1 MPDFSQFL
9 FFDLEYNPES
19 TAVREYGYVLG
30 EEMIRAKSPA
40 KLEEAA
46 AKAKYIVGHNVLRH
60 DAPILRRYFSIDFPN
75 VKALDTLML
84 STLLFPREPYHKL
97 RKEYLQDEN
106 APSDPLKD
114 ALLCEELLEDCIKKW
129 ETFPWQLRYLLYQFL
144 KEEPGFAPFFALV
157 ELPDASTIRSKVPE
171 IQNWFVGQYKDAMC
185 LRQKAE
191 DVWTAHRAEWC
202 FLLTLFYEEG
212 PTDFVPFWV
221 RYQYPHIESILRTKR
236 MVDCGHPDCPYCSTQ
251 LNSVTQLNKW
261 FGFSGFRSFHESE
274 TVPLQQQVV
283 ESAMRGESLLA
294 VFPTGGGKSMT
305 FQLPALIEGERLG
318 ALTVVI
324 SPIQALMKDQVDVL
338 EKRRQI
344 GCSAYINSMLSP
356 LERKDVIEKVYNGE
370 KNILYIAPESLR
382 SNSIFNLLK
391 HRRIARFVIDE
402 AHCFSC
408 WGHDFRV
415 DYLYL
420 ADFIKDLQEE
430 KKLENPIPI
439 SCFTAT
445 AKQEVVDGIC
455 SYFKERLG
463 LELVRFV
470 SPAKRTN
477 LTYKVLESSV
487 DLNERKKQ
495 LVNLLREYRGP
506 KIVYANKVK
515 TTETLATE
523 LHERGFASACYNG
536 KMESEKKMMIQD
548 QFQNNEI
555 DTMVATTAFG
565 MGVDK
570 DNVELVAHYEISSTL
585 ENYVQEAGRAGRD
598 PNLQAHC
605 VALYNPKDLNTN
617 FQILQQSKLS
627 WQEISSVWQTIRK
640 VAGNRDRLVMSPL
653 EIADKCGWTEKED
666 DPSINSTKVKLAVL
680 VLEEQGFLKRKRNR
694 TQMYGTSISVESVEQ
709 ARNLLGLDR
718 VDVPGSAANLA
729 FRIIR
734 HIVSK
739 RWTRAPECAM
749 DELTMD
755 LGLSLEEANTGLRL
769 LRSLRLLKD
778 DDDWSVKLQ
787 RVGNNTPRSL
797 LAAAND
803 LQTALLEACEGK
815 DINERFTLDLTKL
828 NTRLNQSADKTSAA
842 SSRRNIFILRGIL
855 RYWAHESVA
864 EIHLIEAGHQV
875 YQIEF
880 IVPVETIK
888 TNLQRNWKLFEKVV
902 ETLSEMQKEQAKQ
915 HGGMVWFSLNGLI
928 EKMYGAQYINNLKMQ
943 KSLEYAL
950 LFLHLIGSI
959 TLDHGLVVFYTGLVM
974 DVNPEARSRKFTDKE
989 FQLLDAHYR
998 HKAEAIHIVG
1008 EYARL
1013 MMENESVAQ
1022 QLLDDYFTMDLDS
1035 FRLKYMFGEAKG
1047 DAVSDE
1053 LRAKIEKVNDEQRKV
1068 IRSKRKHIL
1077 IGAGPG
1083 SGKTHLLVHKVASL
1097 LWIEE
1102 AKPDAILCLTYT
1114 RAACRELKKRLFD
1127 LAGPLAA
1134 KVNITTFHSLAF
1146 SILGVQGNKK
1156 DLEKNKEGEAEDIV
1170 SKAAELLESG
1180 DDAGVGA
1187 PAVILVDEFQDLSA
1201 GEYRLL
1207 RALYDLGEKDP
1218 RVIVVGDDD
1227 QSIFA
1232 FRGSSSEYFQKFA
1245 EEFPGTEKFFLTTNY
1260 RTVSKIIRANE
1271 SLLGLMTERV
1281 KDGSR
1286 QQAIKQ
1292 SGGDLAFYEE
1302 SNKAYA
1308 AFAAAELLS
1317 AKFKSAPQETYCI
1330 LTRENAEA
1338 FLAAAKLEEKSI
1350 GYKLLKGRDKDK
1362 CSIDNTRE
1370 ILGFKKLLEE
1380 DPRVGHRAW
1389 SAAEFKQI
1397 AEQYKKEH
1405 AKESSFE
1412 LLNAVVADFIEAE
1425 NACGDD
1431 EITLG
1436 SFAQYLREVSY
1447 SDFGQKFVGSVS
1459 IGTMHSAKGLE
1470 WDHVIL
1476 ALGSWVLKDADAAK
1490 AQENYRL
1497 LYVAATRAKKTLT
1510 VIGDEKM
1517 LPHEWLS
1524 HFANR
1529 GKITGINLPKVLHM
1543 ETGLDDIVLDLYRK
1557 VNGFSVSYVD
1567 PRQSILRKTC
1577 LGNEF
1582 LIEQNPKTSFY
1593 NVTNGKMDVI
1603 WFSKKF
1609 RESVIDNLLKKG
1621 YKPISAKLVQLCQQT
1636 YDDNQKGWVPLVRV
1650 KFQEVK

>member
-1 MPDFSQFL
+1 M
-9 FFDLEYNPES
+9 
-19 TAVREYGYVLG
+19 
-30 EEMIRAKSPA
+30 AKVYFNDPQRLTQLIGANISVIVAGRRTGKTDSIASPF
-40 KLEEAA
+40 
-46 AKAKYIVGHNVLRH
+46 VLRNMQRMPGSTGGIVVPTFKH
-60 DAPILRRYFSIDFPN
+60 GLTNTIPGLLAAWRR
-75 VKALDTLML
+75 
-84 STLLFPREPYHKL
+84 
-97 RKEYLQDEN
+97 
-106 APSDPLKD
+106 
-114 ALLCEELLEDCIKKW
+114 W
-129 ETFPWQLRYLLYQFL
+129 
-144 KEEPGFAPFFALV
+144 G
-157 ELPDASTIRSKVPE
+157 
-171 IQNWFVGQYKDAMC
+171 YKDGIHYVVGKKPPKSF
-185 LRQKAE
+185 KAAITE
-191 DVWTAHRAEWC
+191 PVEYEHVISFYNGSRAIIISQDRPGSSNS
-202 FLLTLFYEEG
+202 LTLS
-212 PTDFVPFWV
+212 W
-221 RYQYPHIESILRTKR
+221 
-236 MVDCGHPDCPYCSTQ
+236 
-251 LNSVTQLNKW
+251 
-261 FGFSGFRSFHESE
+261 
-274 TVPLQQQVV
+274 
-283 ESAMRGESLLA
+283 LL
-294 VFPTGGGKSMT
+294 
-305 FQLPALIEGERLG
+305 
-318 ALTVVI
+318 
-324 SPIQALMKDQVDVL
+324 
-338 EKRRQI
+338 
-344 GCSAYINSMLSP
+344 
-356 LERKDVIEKVYNGE
+356 
-370 KNILYIAPESLR
+370 
-382 SNSIFNLLK
+382 
-391 HRRIARFVIDE
+391 IDE
-402 AHCFSC
+402 AKFI
-408 WGHDFRV
+408 
-415 DYLYL
+415 DYEKLKDETL
-420 ADFIKDLQEE
+420 PANGGIK
-430 KKLENPIPI
+430 
-439 SCFTAT
+439 
-445 AKQEVVDGIC
+445 
-455 SYFKERLG
+455 SYF
-463 LELVRFV
+463 
-470 SPAKRTN
+470 
-477 LTYKVLESSV
+477 
-487 DLNERKKQ
+487 
-495 LVNLLREYRGP
+495 
-506 KIVYANKVK
+506 
-515 TTETLATE
+515 
-523 LHERGFASACYNG
+523 G
-536 KMESEKKMMIQD
+536 KHSFNHAVMI
-548 QFQNNEI
+548 
-555 DTMVATTAFG
+555 
-565 MGVDK
+565 
-570 DNVELVAHYEISSTL
+570 
-585 ENYVQEAGRAGRD
+585 
-598 PNLQAHC
+598 
-605 VALYNPKDLNTN
+605 
-617 FQILQQSKLS
+617 LS
-627 WQEISSVWQTIRK
+627 
-640 VAGNRDRLVMSPL
+640 D
-653 EIADKCGWTEKED
+653 
-666 DPSINSTKVKLAVL
+666 
-680 VLEEQGFLKRKRNR
+680 
-694 TQMYGTSISVESVEQ
+694 
-709 ARNLLGLDR
+709 
-718 VDVPGSAANLA
+718 
-729 FRIIR
+729 
-734 HIVSK
+734 
-739 RWTRAPECAM
+739 
-749 DELTMD
+749 
-755 LGLSLEEANTGLRL
+755 
-769 LRSLRLLKD
+769 
-778 DDDWSVKLQ
+778 
-787 RVGNNTPRSL
+787 
-797 LAAAND
+797 
-803 LQTALLEACEGK
+803 
-815 DINERFTLDLTKL
+815 
-828 NTRLNQSADKTSAA
+828 
-842 SSRRNIFILRGIL
+842 
-855 RYWAHESVA
+855 
-864 EIHLIEAGHQV
+864 
-875 YQIEF
+875 
-880 IVPVETIK
+880 
-888 TNLQRNWKLFEKVV
+888 
-902 ETLSEMQKEQAKQ
+902 MQKEQAKQ

-928 EKMYGAQYINNLKMQ
+928 EKMYGAQYVNNLEMQ
-943 KSLEYAL
+943 KRLEYAL

-1127 LAGPLAA
+1127 LAGPLAP